1 MSTDR
6 KTHRFAD
13 IFPMFPDDE
22 LQELAADIKKN
33 GLQEPIVI
41 YENEIL
47 DGRNRYAAC
56 KMAGIAPIM
65 KVFNGTEDQALQY
78 VTSHNLHRRHLTA
91 SQRAMIAA
99 KIADMPVGKPV
110 EGKQEP
116 ETGTDTTANT
126 PANKPPVKKKTTID
140 QAAKKLNVSRAS
152 VKKAKSVIKISPAK
166 AKEVEVGTKSLDQ
179 AHQEVQ
185 KETGN
190 TTDSDVAIKLGNT
203 AIATLGRIK
212 TEFRKDIFERVK
224 IWIDANIE
232 L

>member
-1 MSTDR
+1 MAKDR
-6 KTHRFAD
+6 ISHPFAE
-13 IFPMFPDDE
+13 IFPMIEDAE

-33 GLQEPIVI
+33 GIQEPIVLFQDK
-41 YENEIL
+41 IL

-56 KMAGIAPIM
+56 KIAEVTPKM
-65 KVFNGTEDQALQY
+65 RLFTGTEDDALRF

-110 EGKQEP
+110 TPETKQE
-116 ETGTDTTANT
+116 ETSGTETT
-126 PANKPPVKKKTTID
+126 PKPPAKKKTSVTA
-140 QAAKKLNVSRAS
+140 AAKKMNVSPAS
-152 VKKAKSVIKISPAK
+152 VKKAKKVLKKSPAK
-166 AKEVEVGTKSLDQ
+166 AKEVEQGKKSLDQ

-190 TTDSDVAIKLGNT
+190 TTDRDVAVKLGNT

>member
-6 KTHRFAD
+6 KVHRFSE

-22 LQELAADIKKN
+22 LQELSADIKKN
-33 GLQEPIVI
+33 GLQEPIII

-56 KMAGIAPIM
+56 KMAGITPRM
-65 KVFNGTEDQALQY
+65 KVFSGTEDEALQY

-110 EGKQEP
+110 EDKP
-116 ETGTDTTANT
+116 ETGTDTTAST
-126 PANKPPVKKKTTID
+126 PNQKPPAKKKTTID

-152 VKKAKSVIKISPAK
+152 VKKAKAVIKISPAK
-166 AKEVEVGTKSLDQ
+166 AKEVEAGTKSLDQ